1 MNIKK
6 GDVIGKAK
14 VYLKK
19 SKYQIKDE
27 FINEQKNLIEEK
39 DSFSF
44 VDNKEEY
51 SSSENN
57 NENFLIATNHDYKK
71 TKIKLLFFKI

>member
-1 MNIKK
+1 MEKKTLNFKK

-19 SKYQIKDE
+19 LKYQIEDE
-27 FINEQKNLIEEK
+27 LINEQKNLIEEK

-44 VDNKEEY
+44 VGNKKEY

-57 NENFLIATNHDYKK
+57 NENYLNAINYNDYKK
-71 TKIKLLFFKI
+71 QKLN